1 MVRKLALVCVV
12 GLFLWGALGA
22 AQTLVPSTPDAKVG
36 GTLVIGVSQDFKD
49 LDPRVSNSQYNSYVY
64 SEIFD
69 DLVALEVGTL
79 KPIPH
84 VAKSWEVLSDA
95 QVRFHLNEGIKFT
108 NGEPLTADDVAFTF
122 NWIADPATGSP
133 NATELSWVEKAV
145 VVDDYTVNVFTKLE
159 YAPYAPGFAT
169 ESRGIVPHDTVV
181 QMGDAAFN
189 LNPIGSGPYKL
200 AEWKAGDRIVL
211 VRNEDYWLVK
221 PNLDKVIYRP
231 IPELSVMMLELES
244 GGIDIAD
251 NMPVQDVIR
260 FKNNPNLGVKVEQCP
275 SLSYFYIFFN
285 MENSPSNDIRFRKA
299 CYLSIDMDAAVFSIF
314 QNITGV
320 RAYGCIPPA
329 LWAND
334 REYLE
339 KNVALE
345 EDDATAKQLFAELKA
360 DGTIPADYKLTIYCP
375 LDPRRTQL
383 ATILAT
389 NVKENGLNAEVQ
401 PLAWGPLLDLF
412 YGSEADPTRSKVV
425 VGLMGWSGGP
435 DPHDFIYYMFTSE
448 NATLGDANNYAF
460 YKNPEV
466 DKLIFEADTTLDQP
480 AREAKF
486 VEAQR
491 IVYSDYPAIP
501 GYHYIETK
509 GVRVRVHGFI
519 IDPLG
524 NLHLCDPEH
533 NVWVE

>member
-1 MVRKLALVCVV
+1 MVRKLALLVGI
-12 GLFLWGALGA
+12 GLFLMGALGA
-22 AQTLVPSTPDAKVG
+22 AQTLVPATPDAKVG

-49 LDPRVSNSQYNSYVY
+49 LDPRISNSAYDAYVY
-64 SEIFD
+64 GEIFD

-122 NWIADPATGSP
+122 NWIADPASGSP
-133 NATELSWVEKAV
+133 NATELSWMEKAV
-145 VVDDYTVNVFTKLE
+145 VIDEYTVDIITKPD
-159 YAPYAPGFAT
+159 YAPYAPGFST
-169 ESRGIVPHDTVV
+169 ESRSIVPHDTVV
-181 QMGDAAFN
+181 KMGDAAFN

-200 AEWKAGDRIVL
+200 AEWKAGDRIIL

-221 PNLDKVIYRP
+221 PNLEKVIYRP

-244 GGIDIAD
+244 GGVDIAD
-251 NMPVQDVIR
+251 NMPVQDIIR
-260 FKNNPNLGVKVEQCP
+260 FRSNPDIQILQCP

-285 MENSPSNDIRFRKA
+285 MQNSPSNDIRFRKA
-299 CYLSIDMDAAVFSIF
+299 CYLSVDMDAAVFSIF

-320 RAYGCIPPA
+320 RAYGCTPPM
-329 LWAND
+329 LWASD

-345 EDDATAKQLFAELKA
+345 EDDATAKKLFAELKA
-360 DGTIPADYKLTIYCP
+360 DGTMPADYKLTIYCP

-389 NVKENGLNAEVQ
+389 NIKENGLNAEVQ

-435 DPHDFIYYMFTSE
+435 DPHDFAYYLYTTD

-466 DKLIFEADTTLDQP
+466 DALIKQADTTLDQ
-480 AREAKF
+480 AERERLY

-491 IVYSDYPAIP
+491 KIFNDYPAIP
-501 GYHYIETK
+501 GYHYIEVD
-509 GVRVRVHGFI
+509 GVRSRVRGYQV
-519 IDPLG
+519 DPLG
-524 NLHLCDPEH
+524 NIFLCDPEH

>member
-1 MVRKLALVCVV
+1 MLRKLVLVLALGVV
-12 GLFLWGALGA
+12 LAGVIGA
-22 AQTLVPSTPDAKVG
+22 AQTLVPSTPGAKEG
-36 GTLVIGVSQDFKD
+36 GTLTIGVSQDFKD
-49 LDPRVSNSQYNSYVY
+49 LDPRISNSAYDSYVIG
-64 SEIFD
+64 EIFD

-84 VAKSWEVLSDA
+84 VAKSWEVLSDS
-95 QVRFHLNEGIKFT
+95 QVRFYLNEGIKFT
-108 NGEPLTADDVAFTF
+108 NGEPLTADDVAFSF
-122 NWIADPATGSP
+122 NWIADPASGSP
-133 NATELSWVEKAV
+133 NSTELSWMEKAV
-145 VVDDYTVNVFTKLE
+145 VVNEYTVDIITKAE

-169 ESRGIVPHDTVV
+169 ESRSIVPHDTVV

-189 LNPIGSGPYKL
+189 LSPIGSGPYKL
-200 AEWKAGDRIVL
+200 LEWKAGDRVVL
-211 VRNEDYWLVK
+211 VRNEDYWLTK
-221 PNLDKVIYRP
+221 PNLEKVIYRP

-251 NMPVQDVIR
+251 NTPVQDVIR
-260 FKNNPNLGVKVEQCP
+260 FRNNLQLGVNILQCP

-299 CYLSIDMDAAVFSIF
+299 CYMSVDMDAAVFSIF
-314 QNITGV
+314 QNLTGV

-339 KNVALE
+339 NTIALE
-345 EDDATAKQLFAELKA
+345 EDDAEAKRLFAELKK
-360 DGTIPADYKLTIYCP
+360 DGTIPANYKFTLYCP

-389 NVKENGLNAEVQ
+389 NIKENGLGCEVQ

-425 VGLMGWSGGP
+425 VGIMGWSGGP
-435 DPHDFIYYMFTSE
+435 DPHDFIYYMFTTE
-448 NATLGDANNYAF
+448 NATLGDANNYPF
-460 YKNPEV
+460 YKNPAV
-466 DKLIFEADTTLDQP
+466 DALIKKADTTLDQ
-480 AREAKF
+480 AERESLF
-486 VEAQR
+486 IQAQR
-491 IVYSDYPAIP
+491 LVYADYPAIP

-509 GVRVRVHGFI
+509 GVRTRVQGFI

-524 NLHLCDPEH
+524 ALNLCDPQH
-533 NVWVE
+533 NVWLQ